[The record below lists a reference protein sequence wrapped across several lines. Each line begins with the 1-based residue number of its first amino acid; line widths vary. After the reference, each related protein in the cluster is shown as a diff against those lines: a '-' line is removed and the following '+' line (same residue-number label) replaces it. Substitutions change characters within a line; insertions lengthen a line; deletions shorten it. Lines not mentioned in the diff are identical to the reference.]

1 MTFNKKGA
9 MELGISTV
17 VMLVIA
23 IVIIGA
29 GIVFIRSFFGTGTDT
44 LIGAFEV
51 ADFGLEP
58 TANRPLVLTD
68 GQVSIKTG
76 RQSVVRVGF
85 YNRQSK
91 PVTANVGFGK
101 CVTSVSAAAEAACA
115 DPENIKPMITSLQQD
130 NIEIG
135 SAVGFQTQVNAKCEY
150 QDAQGNDVEANLPAG
165 EYTCNLIVYE
175 CGEVESGSPPVEC
188 DELPDSRHHLESI
201 QIIFSVTS

>member
-1 MTFNKKGA
+1 MLFNKKGA

-29 GIVFIRSFFGTGTDT
+29 GIVFIRSFFGTGTET

-68 GQVSIKTG
+68 GQVNIKTG

-115 DPENIKPMITSLQQD
+115 EPENIKPMITSLQQD

-135 SAVGFQTQVNAKCEY
+135 AAVGFQTQVNAKCEY
-150 QDAQGNDVEANLPAG
+150 LDTTTSTMVERNLPAG

-175 CGEVESGSPPVEC
+175 CGDIDGNIVSC
-188 DELPDSRHHLESI
+188 DELPLLSDYHLESI